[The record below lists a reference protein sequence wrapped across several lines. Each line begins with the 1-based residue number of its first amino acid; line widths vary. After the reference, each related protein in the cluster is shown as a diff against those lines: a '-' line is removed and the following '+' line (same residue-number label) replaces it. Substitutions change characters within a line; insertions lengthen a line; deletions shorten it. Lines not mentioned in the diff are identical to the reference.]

1 MIMTDDDRALLRI
14 DPGWLAELR
23 RRCEAAGVTA
33 VAKRARM
40 SRTTLWA
47 ALTDRKPR
55 PAEAN
60 QARASYKAV
69 ERARR
74 ALTALTPDDAP
85 MPPPFLAVGGPRT
98 MTWQIATGKRSA
110 KRG

>member
-55 PAEAN
+55 PDDTN

-74 ALTALTPDDAP
+74 ALAALVPDDP
-85 MPPPFLAVGGPRT
+85 MPPPFIAVGGPRT
-98 MTWQIATGKRSA
+98 MTWQLATGRRRAKRS
-110 KRG
+110 